1 MRDLNG
7 PPNAKT
13 GKTQREL
20 EDQTRQLGAPNR
32 LNWAVV
38 PAPGTLNAP
47 HDFINCSEGLHMMHM
62 HHAMPACGGV
72 WPLRPMHVLNM
83 GVQTRQTAGCT
94 KPAVLNQ
101 VESR

>member
-72 WPLRPMHVLNM
+72 WPLRPMHVLNL
-83 GVQTRQTAGCT
+83 GDQNRQLGASNR
-94 KPAVLNQ
+94 LN
-101 VESR
+101 